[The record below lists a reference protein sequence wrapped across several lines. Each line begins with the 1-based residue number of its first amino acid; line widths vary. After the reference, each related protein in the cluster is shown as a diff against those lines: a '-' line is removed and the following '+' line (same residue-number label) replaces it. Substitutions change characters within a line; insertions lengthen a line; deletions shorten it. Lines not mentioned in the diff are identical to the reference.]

1 MPMRQ
6 MLQNAGVFD
15 PEEIDLLNRVY
26 EATCRQF
33 ENNSDRDQ
41 RASRIVSLY
50 QSGIRD
56 EAELTELARQ
66 DLGR

>member
-1 MPMRQ
+1 MPMHE
-6 MLQNAGVFD
+6 MLKNAGVFD
-15 PEEIDLLNRVY
+15 PEEIDLLTRVY

-33 ENNSDRDQ
+33 ENNNDREQ
-41 RASRIVSLY
+41 RAARIIANY
-50 QSGIRD
+50 QLGIRD

>member
-1 MPMRQ
+1 MPMRE
-6 MLQNAGVFD
+6 MLKNAGVLD
-15 PEEIDLLNRVY
+15 PKEIDLLTRVY
-26 EATCRQF
+26 EVTCRQF
-33 ENNSDRDQ
+33 ENNSDREQ
-41 RASRIVSLY
+41 RARRIIEIY

>member
-1 MPMRQ
+1 MPMRE
-6 MLQNAGVFD
+6 MMKNAGVLD
-15 PEEIDLLNRVY
+15 PKEIDLLTRVY

-33 ENNSDRDQ
+33 ENNSDREQ
-41 RASRIVSLY
+41 RARRIIEIY

-56 EAELTELARQ
+56 EAELTDLARQ